1 MAGHG
6 PLAGVRV
13 LELAQ
18 IMAGPTCGMLL
29 ADLGADVIKIER
41 VPGGDDTRHMNRPSV
56 HGESAAFMAM
66 NRNKRGIAL
75 NLKLPAAQD
84 ALKRM
89 VVRADVVTENY
100 RKGTMEKLGLGYDAL
115 RALNPAIIYCSISGF
130 GRSGPYAERGGY
142 DLIAQGMSGLMATTG
157 EPGRA
162 PVKHGAPTCDI
173 NAGMLGALGVVA
185 AYVHRLKTG
194 EGQLVDTSLFEAGI
208 HQTFWHSAIYFA
220 TNESLG
226 PSGSAHILSAPYQAF
241 RAADG
246 WLTIGGANQG
256 NWERMVRVLGAP
268 EWLSDRRFASNSER
282 MKNLPALVELMNAR
296 IQKWKQQELLAAL
309 EAAGVPC
316 GPINSIADMA
326 ADPQTLAREM
336 VVELEHPRAG
346 RTRALGLP
354 VKLSRTPGRVS
365 RPAPLLGQHTRE
377 VLAEF
382 GFSQPEIEALVASGA
397 AVAADNMA
405 DLKEE

>member
-1 MAGHG
+1 LMG
-6 PLAGVRV
+6 PLAGVKV

-29 ADLGADVIKIER
+29 ADLGADVIKVER
-41 VPGGDDTRHMNRPSV
+41 VPGGDDTRLMNRPTV
-56 HGESAAFMAM
+56 RGESAAFMAM

-75 NLKLPAAQD
+75 NLKLPAAQE

-89 VVRADVVTENY
+89 VTRADVVTENY
-100 RKGTMEKLGLGYDAL
+100 RRGTMEKLGMGYESL
-115 RALNPAIIYCSISGF
+115 KKINPALIYCSISGF

-157 EPGRA
+157 EPGRP

-185 AYVHRLKTG
+185 AYVHRLKAG

-220 TNESLG
+220 TGEAPA

-246 WLTIGGANQG
+246 WLTIGGANQA

-268 EWLSDRRFASNSER
+268 EWLSDARFASNSER
-282 MKNLPALVELMNAR
+282 MKNLPALVELMAPR
-296 IQKWKQQELLAAL
+296 IRKRKLGELLAAL
-309 EAAGVPC
+309 DAAGVPC
-316 GPINSIADMA
+316 GPINSIAALA
-326 ADPQTLAREM
+326 ADPQALAREM
-336 VVELEHPRAG
+336 VVELDHPRAG

-354 VKLSRTPGRVS
+354 VKLSATPGGVR
-365 RPAPLLGQHTRE
+365 RPAPTFGQHTRE
-377 VLAEF
+377 VLGEF
-382 GFSQPEIEALVASGA
+382 GFPAAEIDALYASN
-397 AVAADNMA
+397 AVA
-405 DLKEE
+405 